1 VAVDVEQLSPGSVRP
16 CFIEGHGAALLMAI
30 AVPVPLFE
38 ATVAAQAAA
47 EPEDLEA
54 PVLDLAVPRRV
65 KPQLGRVTY
74 GQLAR
79 GQLMLQGSP
88 VRCAPAHSPRLAA
101 AAALELGE
109 RLRSGAFPLLQPAMG
124 LSRRPALLPLDP

>member
-1 VAVDVEQLSPGSVRP
+1 
-16 CFIEGHGAALLMAI
+16 MAI
-30 AVPVPLFE
+30 AVPVPLLD

-54 PVLDLAVPRRV
+54 PVLDLAVPRRI

-79 GQLMLQGSP
+79 GQLTLQGRP

-101 AAALELGE
+101 AAALELCE
-109 RLRSGAFPLLQPAMG
+109 RLRSGAFPLLQSAVG